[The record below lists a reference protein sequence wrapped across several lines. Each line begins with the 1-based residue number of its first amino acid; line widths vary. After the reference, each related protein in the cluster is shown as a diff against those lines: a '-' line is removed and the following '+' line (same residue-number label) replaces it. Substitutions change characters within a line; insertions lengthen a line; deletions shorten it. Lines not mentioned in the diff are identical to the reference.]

1 MPIPTPTPNPSDR
14 QDEYERLQSLTLEE
28 LAEEVRAHNAKLE
41 MEQATTPTPIPQDG
55 RYTMFIDQK
64 YGNYVGKIVRFK
76 IGDSYAA
83 ETAI

>member
-1 MPIPTPTPNPSDR
+1 
-14 QDEYERLQSLTLEE
+14 LQSLTLEE

-83 ETAI
+83 ETAILATHFSRAEFSNCRIQYCP